1 MLKEKISKQKPR
13 RQKLLEHLILEC
25 RLWIVEWNNMFCMV
39 KQRVSVEDGCLES
52 VLDKKGN
59 NMEYRSCE
67 MEWRPTYIKK

>member
-1 MLKEKISKQKPR
+1 
-13 RQKLLEHLILEC
+13 
-25 RLWIVEWNNMFCMV
+25 MV

-67 MEWRPTYIKK
+67 ME